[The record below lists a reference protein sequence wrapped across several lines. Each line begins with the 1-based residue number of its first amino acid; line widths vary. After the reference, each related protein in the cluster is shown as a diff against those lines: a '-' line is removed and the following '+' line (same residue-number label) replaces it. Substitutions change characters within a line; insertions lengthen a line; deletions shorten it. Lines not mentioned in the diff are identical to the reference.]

1 MDVLSVLKDLQMQD
15 TGSYQIT
22 TIETL
27 GDNVAINCPYH
38 KDGTERTASFSILTR
53 DKMSRNGMIDAG
65 VGHCFACG
73 ASRSLPHLVKDIL
86 NQTTIEQGVEWLAN
100 NHGISISSTK
110 QVRLLVPPAKEVP
123 STIPYKQYKVE
134 SHPFFDRR
142 GINENSIALFD
153 LGIDEA
159 GGWAVFPIK
168 DKSGNCQ
175 MIFRRSLEGKRFHNT
190 AGAKKDNLLFGLNVL
205 YENLLHYQHVQQI
218 WIVESVIDAI
228 LLWQKGYPALAML
241 QAIPTEEQINLIN
254 ALPFPELIIATDNDD
269 AGHKGNQEFIK
280 EIKGKTLFRLQ
291 YQPHQKDIGDFTQ
304 KEMEEMQIAQS
315 TRQNIRRGLSLG

>member
-1 MDVLSVLKDLQMQD
+1 MDVLAVLKDLQVRD
-15 TGSYQIT
+15 TGNYQIT
-22 TIETL
+22 TIEQL

-53 DKMSRNGMIDAG
+53 DKMSRNGMVDAG

-86 NQTTIEQGVEWLAN
+86 NQTTVEEGTEWLKT
-100 NHGISISSTK
+100 NHGISISAQK
-110 QVRLLVPPAKEVP
+110 QVRLLVPPTKEVT
-123 STIPYKQYKVE
+123 SNIPYEQYKVE
-134 SHPFFDRR
+134 GHEFFDRR
-142 GINENSIALFD
+142 GITKQSIQMFD
-153 LGIDEA
+153 LGIDQQ

-168 DKSGNCQ
+168 DKSGNCK

-205 YENLLHYQHVQQI
+205 YENLLHYQHVKQI
-218 WIVESVIDAI
+218 WIVESVIDSI
-228 LLWQKGYPALAML
+228 LLWQRGYPALAML
-241 QAIPTEEQINLIN
+241 QAIPTEEQIKLIN

-269 AGHKGNQEFIK
+269 AGHKGNQEYINQ
-280 EIKGKTLFRLQ
+280 IKGKTLYRLQ
-291 YQPHQKDIGDFTQ
+291 YQEHQKDIGDFTE
-304 KEMEEMQIAQS
+304 KEMGEMQIVQS